1 MEFQVSLNEN
11 FMKDFTALNII
22 IFANIAR
29 REKKGVSWDVKRIS
43 SS

>member
-1 MEFQVSLNEN
+1 MKFQVSLNGN

-22 IFANIAR
+22 NFADIAR
-29 REKKGVSWDVKRIS
+29 REKKGVSWNVRRIS